1 MIEADQNRTALVRQW
16 QRIGS
21 SVPGMDLDR
30 WSRIPGWRNREVL
43 AHLYVQPLL
52 LGRFLRTAA
61 TTSPPLDLTTN
72 LSGTAGYG
80 ELIDASA
87 REGAAM
93 GKVDV
98 AASVGRI
105 LPELMAAPLE
115 VTIVTVQGPIRL
127 VDYLVTRCVEAVVH
141 GGDLVDP
148 VEPDPDAQAVTAEA
162 LIAVLAVTA
171 PGRVAAARRLPSAKW
186 IDAAA
191 TGRGAAP
198 DESGVGPAGDPTV
211 LTDRCTGGQP
221 AGECVSRWGAR

>member
-1 MIEADQNRTALVRQW
+1 MIEPDQIRTALVRQW

-21 SVPGMDLDR
+21 SVPGLGLDR

-80 ELIDASA
+80 TLIDASA

-93 GKVDV
+93 GKVDLT
-98 AASVGRI
+98 ASVGRI
-105 LPELMAAPLE
+105 LPELMAAPLD

-127 VDYLVTRCVEAVVH
+127 ADYLVTRCVEAVVH

-148 VEPDPDAQAVTAEA
+148 AEPDPDAQAVTADA
-162 LIAVLAVTA
+162 LMAVLSTTA
-171 PGRVAAARRLPSAKW
+171 PERVAAARRLPPATW
-186 IDAAA
+186 IDAA
-191 TGRGAAP
+191 TGRRAAP
-198 DESGVGPAGDPTV
+198 DELASV
-211 LTDRCTGGQP
+211 LP
-221 AGECVSRWGAR
+221 VMS

>member
-1 MIEADQNRTALVRQW
+1 MRQW

-21 SVPGMDLDR
+21 SVPGRDLDR

-52 LGRFLRTAA
+52 LGRFLRTA
-61 TTSPPLDLTTN
+61 TTSPPLDLTAN

-80 ELIDASA
+80 TLIDASA

-98 AASVGRI
+98 TTSVGRI

-115 VTIVTVQGPIRL
+115 ATIVTVQGPIRL
-127 VDYLVTRCVEAVVH
+127 ADYLITRCVEAVVH

-148 VEPDPDAQAVTAEA
+148 VEPDHDAQAVTADA
-162 LIAVLAVTA
+162 LIAVLARTA
-171 PGRVAAARRLPSAKW
+171 PERVAAARRLPLATW
-186 IDAAA
+186 IDAA
-191 TGRGAAP
+191 TGRRAAP
-198 DESGVGPAGDPTV
+198 DELASV
-211 LTDRCTGGQP
+211 LP
-221 AGECVSRWGAR
+221 VMS